1 MWRKRLKYLVVS
13 YGYHTMLLLCT
24 LFQNKNLVGN
34 WETCILTKNPGEF
47 SNIYLLR
54 AIYVVNC
61 EYQCSSSRVLYRRV
75 HLPKN
80 TNTLL
85 GTGKL
90 GSFSMV
96 VVVAISNVNLVL
108 DVDAPPEFW
117 SEKVCKA
124 KSSFDFFSFHINHY
138 SYTTTIT
145 CCSLNVLEDCFAFVS
160 GSCLSFD
167 AKVYPPNFY
176 YPQCIALKG
185 MSMFNVISDINQS
198 ACSTV
203 DWVLN
208 NQSYWSG
215 II

>member
-1 MWRKRLKYLVVS
+1 MWRKRSKYLVVS
-13 YGYHTMLLLCT
+13 YGYHTMLLWCT

-34 WETCILTKNPGEF
+34 WETCILTKNHGEF
-47 SNIYLLR
+47 SNIHLLR

-61 EYQCSSSRVLYRRV
+61 EYLCSSSRVLYRRV
-75 HLPKN
+75 HLPKS

-90 GSFSMV
+90 GSFRMV

-108 DVDAPPEFW
+108 DVDASPEFW

-145 CCSLNVLEDCFAFVS
+145 CCSLKDCFAFVS

-176 YPQCIALKG
+176 YLQCIALKG
-185 MSMFNVISDINQS
+185 KSMFNVIFQYQPIGSQYCWLSVEQPIRFLLS
-198 ACSTV
+198 V
-203 DWVLN
+203 V
-208 NQSYWSG
+208 
-215 II
+215 